1 MSQKRNDL
9 SWRNLIESMF
19 KMNTGSEQAN
29 VHDAD
34 LQRQV
39 SSHIDVCRQRIPEF
53 IGENYSWCGAFNL
66 NRIAWG
72 TDVLVAPFNFFM
84 GFPNFVLRLL
94 AVALEFI
101 GARNV
106 AKRLLRIHL
115 GLLTTVQKTLTAKL
129 MADLLDLPPNP
140 EEATDRLR
148 RIICLAAR
156 EPLKIYVHT
165 RNVAADI
172 TAGTLAALTGIVLF
186 NQFTPGSIS
195 AGSTLAHI
203 VAKEQAVSEFALGDL
218 FGRWY
223 YTVFPVSPSPTV
235 VIVVFLVVMAT
246 IAVVG
251 AFSGIIHDPIQT
263 LTGIH
268 RRRLNR
274 LLDAIEASAKQSIG
288 KSYRPK
294 DMFFGRVYDLVDWVK
309 GILSF

>member
-1 MSQKRNDL
+1 
-9 SWRNLIESMF
+9 
-19 KMNTGSEQAN
+19 
-29 VHDAD
+29 
-34 LQRQV
+34 
-39 SSHIDVCRQRIPEF
+39 
-53 IGENYSWCGAFNL
+53 
-66 NRIAWG
+66 
-72 TDVLVAPFNFFM
+72 M

-101 GARNV
+101 GARHV
-106 AKRLLRIHL
+106 AQRLLRIHL
-115 GLLTTVQKTLTAKL
+115 GLLTTVQKTLTTKL
-129 MADLLDLPPNP
+129 KADLLDLPLNS
-140 EEATDRLR
+140 EEAADRLR

-235 VIVVFLVVMAT
+235 IVVVFLVVMAT

-263 LTGIH
+263 STGIH

-288 KSYRPK
+288 KGYRPK
-294 DMFFGRVYDLVDWVK
+294 DMFFWQSLCGPGGLGQRDTLVLISEDLYACFKSAISSSRTSEKIHRLAAYKNPNRFARLFSASNACASCLCFDGPIDQK
-309 GILSF
+309 KPM